1 MTTRPRSS
9 VLRRRL
15 SRIQA
20 LVTDVDGVMT
30 DGGMYYGVKGEVL
43 KKFHTRDGMGI
54 ARLHAAG
61 IRVAFITGE
70 ETDIVRRRAEKLKVS
85 DVYTGIDD
93 KRRALDKF
101 LKTHH
106 LEPRQVAYIGDDVN
120 DLPAMERAGV
130 AIAVKNA
137 TLEVRREA
145 DWITTLSGGRG
156 AVREVCEMILL
167 CR

>member
-70 ETDIVRRRAEKLKVS
+70 ETDIVRRRAKK
-85 DVYTGIDD
+85 G
-93 KRRALDKF
+93 RR
-101 LKTHH
+101 
-106 LEPRQVAYIGDDVN
+106 
-120 DLPAMERAGV
+120 
-130 AIAVKNA
+130 
-137 TLEVRREA
+137 
-145 DWITTLSGGRG
+145 
-156 AVREVCEMILL
+156 
-167 CR
+167 